1 MEIKLEFRPE
11 FILIDFEY
19 AAIKAF
25 IFCFPNAKILGCW
38 FHFGQC
44 LFRKLVELCFKV
56 AYGEDEDLK
65 SWFKGVVA
73 LALLQQI
80 EDIENLLNSVKLLVQ
95 QF

>member
-1 MEIKLEFRPE
+1 MLNELKKAVLEIKLEFRPE

-44 LFRKLVELCFKV
+44 LFRKLVELE
-56 AYGEDEDLK
+56 AEMG
-65 SWFKGVVA
+65 
-73 LALLQQI
+73 
-80 EDIENLLNSVKLLVQ
+80 NLLRLPID
-95 QF
+95 